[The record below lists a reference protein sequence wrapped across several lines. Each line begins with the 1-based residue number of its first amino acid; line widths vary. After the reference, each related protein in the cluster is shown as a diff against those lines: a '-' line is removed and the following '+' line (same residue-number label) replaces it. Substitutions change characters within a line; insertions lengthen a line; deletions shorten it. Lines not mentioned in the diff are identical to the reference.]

1 MNNNSA
7 VKSLMDSALL
17 AAMAFIL
24 LLIGNF
30 LGFTLLTTAIV
41 FIPMALIYIKYNL
54 KFWILGNLVVFI
66 LEILFIGV
74 INAILLIIPVVI
86 YSLIYGYSVKK
97 NKSGNRTFLY
107 LLIGSIISSITTIAL
122 YIYIFLNISL
132 SSFIE
137 TYIIGLYKPII
148 EESAKILGNSG
159 NAYLVEMTKFLT
171 VKNIMIILP
180 TVLIIYAF
188 IATLISISIAKQ
200 ILKRINIKVN
210 SIETFDKWYIDPKIA
225 AILIIVSIIG
235 VLLSQNGL
243 KVGNSIIISSFV
255 LLFVIYAI
263 QGMSLIYSLI
273 TKNTEFKSK
282 NIIILMIVSIIFIGS
297 YAVGFLGILGLVDL
311 IMDTRGLN
319 EHSLIKII
327 KGKIE

>member
-30 LGFTLLTTAIV
+30 LGFTLLTTAIA